1 MPTKSWRAGTQA
13 VSTIRELDQKHQKT
27 GKAAS
32 KQRPAVTSGSKF
44 NNFSQRD
51 YDFDH
56 LESLLNQ

>member
-1 MPTKSWRAGTQA
+1 MLS
-13 VSTIRELDQKHQKT
+13 
-27 GKAAS
+27 
-32 KQRPAVTSGSKF
+32 AVTSGSKF